1 MDEGCCDQSVDTS
14 SITGLSWLASFAAAN
29 EKKAGVE
36 SGGACPK
43 VVVQAKTAWLYNDPS
58 LTERYRQISFNTV
71 LPLAAEDGDILTVA
85 TPADG
90 FKWIDKKDV
99 LIRGGEAGKAVTG
112 QEVSE
117 LARQFFLGLPYLWA
131 GTSGFGFD
139 CSGFTYSLYGF
150 YGISIPRDAKDQA
163 KFGQKKV
170 DPSRLSP
177 GDLLFYAREEGKGA
191 VHHVAMYIGNGQMI
205 HSPKTER
212 SVEMISMNT
221 PEYAVEYAVARRVI
235 P

>member
-1 MDEGCCDQSVDTS
+1 M
-14 SITGLSWLASFAAAN
+14 
-29 EKKAGVE
+29 
-36 SGGACPK
+36 
-43 VVVQAKTAWLYNDPS
+43 VVQAKTAWLYNDPS

-139 CSGFTYSLYGF
+139 CSGFTYSLYAFMGF
-150 YGISIPRDAKDQA
+150 PFQ
-163 KFGQKKV
+163 
-170 DPSRLSP
+170 
-177 GDLLFYAREEGKGA
+177 ET
-191 VHHVAMYIGNGQMI
+191 
-205 HSPKTER
+205 PKTRQSSAKKKSTHLGLVQEICYFTHAR
-212 SVEMISMNT
+212 KEKGLFTMSPCISET
-221 PEYAVEYAVARRVI
+221 AK
-235 P
+235 